1 MKFLWVL
8 RQVIQ
13 PKKANNKKCRAPI
26 MSGVRE
32 KPSNAQGC
40 EPQEMDAVSKKV
52 TELSLNKCSD
62 SQDAGQPSREGSI
75 TKKIDVIAA

>member
-1 MKFLWVL
+1 
-8 RQVIQ
+8 
-13 PKKANNKKCRAPI
+13 
-26 MSGVRE
+26 MSDVRE

-75 TKKIDVIAA
+75 TKKKIDVIAA

>member
-1 MKFLWVL
+1 MGTTTSHPA
-8 RQVIQ
+8 Q
-13 PKKANNKKCRAPI
+13 KKQTTKKCRAPI

-62 SQDAGQPSREGSI
+62 SQDAGQPSKGGI
-75 TKKIDVIAA
+75 YYQKKIDIIAA